1 MKKTIA
7 LLLVILLVLPIFA
20 ACGNDAAN
28 DTGTEAAA
36 TGDDAAATEGN
47 AEGDGAAY
55 KIGIMTG
62 TVSQGEEEYRAGQ
75 NMVEKYGADVVT
87 HVTYPDKFAQETET
101 TISQVASLASD
112 PAMKAIVITQA
123 VPGTAAAIDKVR
135 ETRDDILFIL
145 GSPHEDP
152 DAVAK
157 RADICMD
164 VDQLARGYSIMELAK
179 EMGADTFVHYSF
191 PRHMQMQML
200 AARRDNLKEKAEE
213 IGLAFYEVDAPAG
226 KTIVSAPPESD
237 NPPQV
242 SGLPT
247 HRNTVWLPSPCFLH
261 EMLPDPVP
269 SPDTARIH
277 LPQNQVSSAYCTTP
291 MCQNRVW
298 STAKKD
304 PDRSFVQPLPFAL
317 PLFPPLRRLP
327 QHPKHL
333 PARYQVLPAF
343 LSQPPLL

>member
-123 VPGTAAAIDKVR
+123 VPGTAAAIDKSAA
-135 ETRDDILFIL
+135 
-145 GSPHEDP
+145 GS
-152 DAVAK
+152 
-157 RADICMD
+157 R
-164 VDQLARGYSIMELAK
+164 RGS
-179 EMGADTFVHYSF
+179 
-191 PRHMQMQML
+191 
-200 AARRDNLKEKAEE
+200 
-213 IGLAFYEVDAPAG
+213 AG
-226 KTIVSAPPESD
+226 V
-237 NPPQV
+237 
-242 SGLPT
+242 L
-247 HRNTVWLPSPCFLH
+247 
-261 EMLPDPVP
+261 LPD
-269 SPDTARIH
+269 
-277 LPQNQVSSAYCTTP
+277 
-291 MCQNRVW
+291 
-298 STAKKD
+298 
-304 PDRSFVQPLPFAL
+304 FVEQQ
-317 PLFPPLRRLP
+317 R
-327 QHPKHL
+327 
-333 PARYQVLPAF
+333 
-343 LSQPPLL
+343 